1 MEAASPPPNPAGKLG
16 CQDPRTPSLLT
27 PCHTNYCTAVH
38 TSMAQRRVCCF
49 ASAGILHCTAHAE
62 QPGDTQGA
70 EGSAQG
76 HRHGAQS
83 QHSQQGWWHQKSNG
97 QKWGNGDLQLQSI
110 LHSGTCFAARLQQVI
125 LMIAFLSVALV
136 SMGRQHP
143 AEVGE
148 DTQDPPAQ
156 ME

>member
-1 MEAASPPPNPAGKLG
+1 MQNSQGTLKGLKAVLKDTDMVLRAS
-16 CQDPRTPSLLT
+16 TPSRAGGIRN
-27 PCHTNYCTAVH
+27 P
-38 TSMAQRRVCCF
+38 MAK
-49 ASAGILHCTAHAE
+49 SGEMGIC
-62 QPGDTQGA
+62 
-70 EGSAQG
+70 SCKV
-76 HRHGAQS
+76 S
-83 QHSQQGWWHQKSNG
+83 Y
-97 QKWGNGDLQLQSI
+97 
-110 LHSGTCFAARLQQVI
+110 SGTCFAARLQQVI